1 MSFSKL
7 SRSPV
12 SLRDLQNAR
21 ALTRLAPR
29 SFSHPKPVTTVF
41 TVQLWAATRGPA
53 VLIDCGRLHRE
64 ISFALDARNHAPTSR
79 RTHVPHAHH
88 VPRAPT
94 SRIHGPCPLC
104 LACAAAAV
112 PPALAFCVRCAA
124 LRSRLSEVPR
134 ALARRRANERIRYR
148 ARDII
153 IQYPPASSR
162 PHSTYSISAF
172 TFFPVILLYS
182 TRHASLS

>member
-1 MSFSKL
+1 M
-7 SRSPV
+7 

-53 VLIDCGRLHRE
+53 VLIDCGRLGKSPSRWMQGITHPR
-64 ISFALDARNHAPTSR
+64 ATHPRPGAPTSP
-79 RTHVPHAHH
+79 THTTS
-88 VPRAPT
+88 RAPPRPAST
-94 SRIHGPCPLC
+94 GPALC

-112 PPALAFCVRCAA
+112 PPALAFCVRCAT

-134 ALARRRANERIRYR
+134 ALARRRANERIQYR